1 MNPSI
6 SVNGQIP
13 GIALRSMRDPANC
26 SAGAIRVAIVED
38 DPSDAEQVTRWL
50 RLAGHRCHHFDRG
63 RALMRAFDQVCLD
76 AVILDWNLPDVSGV
90 DLLRQIRGSD
100 RASLPV
106 LFVSRRR
113 TEHDVVTALRHGAD
127 DYMVKPLGGPELL
140 ARLDAILRRGRHRT
154 EAPAKIEIGPYR
166 IDCPSRLLLRDG
178 RPIELTAK
186 DFELAVL
193 FLRNVGRVL
202 SRGHILDSV
211 WGPRA
216 LIASRTL
223 DTHVS
228 RLRKK
233 LDLVP
238 HQGWRLAAVYS
249 RGYRL
254 DQLARVPA
262 AARSV
267 RADFDIGGAGA
278 LTLNADRAADR
289 TWCVAND

>member
-1 MNPSI
+1 MNSMI
-6 SVNGQIP
+6 STNNQTP
-13 GIALRSMRDPANC
+13 RIALKSYAGDC
-26 SAGAIRVAIVED
+26 SAGAMRVAIVD
-38 DPSDAEQVTRWL
+38 DDASDAEQVTRWL

-63 RALMRAFDQVCLD
+63 RALMRAFDQVGLD

-90 DLLRQIRGSD
+90 DLLRRIRGSD

-113 TEHDVVTALRHGAD
+113 TEHDVVSALRHGAD

-140 ARLDAILRRGRHRT
+140 ARLDAILRRGRHRV
-154 EAPAKIEIGPYR
+154 EATPKIEIGPYR
-166 IDCPSRLLLRDG
+166 IDYPSRLLLRDG
-178 RPIELTAK
+178 RRINLTPK

-211 WGPRA
+211 WGLRA
-216 LIASRTL
+216 VIASRTL

-238 HQGWRLAAVYS
+238 QHGWRLAAVYS

-254 DQLARVPA
+254 DQLPRISA
-262 AARSV
+262 AARSDP
-267 RADFDIGGAGA
+267 ADLEGCAGA
-278 LTLNADRAADR
+278 LTLDVDRS
-289 TWCVAND
+289 N